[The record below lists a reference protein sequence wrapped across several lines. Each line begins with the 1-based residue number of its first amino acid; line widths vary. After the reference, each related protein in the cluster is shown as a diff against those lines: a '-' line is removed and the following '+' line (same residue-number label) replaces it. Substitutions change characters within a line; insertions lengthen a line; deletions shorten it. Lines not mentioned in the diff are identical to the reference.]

1 MRIAIL
7 GGSFNPPHLAHIFM
21 AESVLNML
29 DYDKVILIPA
39 KNPPHKKL
47 QGNATNEDRLA
58 MLKLVTANKPHFI
71 LDDFEIRDE
80 QHEYSYTVNTL
91 AYLYDKYSLT
101 NERIGL
107 IIGADLIPDFH
118 KWHKVNS
125 IVAMSDIIAI
135 ARGEASN
142 LDASVIAKYS
152 IKVLEVPKS
161 DASSTIV
168 RSRVQSGLSID
179 DLVSDSVRDYI
190 LEHKL
195 YL

>member
-7 GGSFNPPHLAHIFM
+7 GGSFNPPHLTHIFM
-21 AESVLNML
+21 AESVLTML
-29 DYDKVILIPA
+29 DYEKVILIPA

-58 MLKLVTANKPHFI
+58 MLKLATENKTHFI

-80 QHEYSYTVNTL
+80 KHECSYTINTL
-91 AYLYDKYSLT
+91 VYLYEKYSLN
-101 NERIGL
+101 NEHIGL

-125 IVAMSDIIAI
+125 IVAMSDVIAI
-135 ARGEASN
+135 ARGDESN
-142 LDASVIAKYS
+142 LDSNIIAKYS

-168 RSRVQSGLSID
+168 RSRVQAGLSID
-179 DLVSDSVRDYI
+179 NLVPDSVRDYI

-195 YL
+195 YV